1 MQSSNNNTIT
11 VVLLLVIGFLVYKFV
26 IPSNTITQQLPSPTP
41 SIIVIQQPQVQQPQ
55 QAQQPQPLQPNTMSD
70 VPGQGIMQEINVNSS
85 STSSVELPVIPT
97 NVPTPIPIQQNNP
110 VIQTQYT
117 QQFIDECRNVLFSS
131 GEPKTECFYYWE
143 QQATETQHSDF
154 DTYFDNT
161 LASCM
166 DKFPDSEDNQKNCRR
181 IYATMLSAMYRS
193 KIPGH

>member
-1 MQSSNNNTIT
+1 MQSSSNNTIT
-11 VVLLLVIGFLVYKFV
+11 TILLLVIGFLVYKFV
-26 IPSNTITQQLPSPTP
+26 IPSSTITQQLPSPTP
-41 SIIVIQQPQVQQPQ
+41 SIIVIQQPQTQ
-55 QAQQPQPLQPNTMSD
+55 QAQQQPLQPNTMSD
-70 VPGQGIMQEINVNSS
+70 VPGQGLIQEINVNSS
-85 STSSVELPVIPT
+85 STSSVEIPVIPT
-97 NVPTPIPIQQNNP
+97 SIPTLPTPIPIQQNNP

>member
-41 SIIVIQQPQVQQPQ
+41 SIIVIQQPQTQ
-55 QAQQPQPLQPNTMSD
+55 QAQQQPLQPNTMSD

-181 IYATMLSAMYRS
+181 IYATMLSTMYRS